1 LDTHAVGVD
10 TAAEEL
16 RMTARIKTGFTFLTF
31 VLLVASA
38 PPRMG
43 AAEKSPAEAAFE
55 RLKAL
60 AGTWETVVDK
70 RHTGVATY
78 TVTGGGQV
86 VLEVMGGMATAYHFD
101 RDTLML
107 THYCGAGNQPRMRAK
122 TIGKDGRHI
131 AFQMY
136 DITNHPNAKTH
147 SYSSALDVRFAED
160 GTVELAFKATTAGVE
175 RSSQTFQ
182 LVKRLSAGTSR

>member
-1 LDTHAVGVD
+1 
-10 TAAEEL
+10 
-16 RMTARIKTGFTFLTF
+16 MTARTRTGSALLAF
-31 VLLVASA
+31 VVLVGSA
-38 PPRMG
+38 PSRIA

-55 RLKAL
+55 RLKSL
-60 AGTWETVVDK
+60 AGTWETLVDK
-70 RHTGVATY
+70 KQTGVATY

-101 RDTLML
+101 KDTLMM

-122 TIGKDGRHI
+122 TIRNDGRHI
-131 AFQMY
+131 AFEMY
-136 DITNHPNAKTH
+136 DITNHPNPKTS

-160 GTVELAFKATTAGVE
+160 GTVELAFKAMDAGVE

-182 LVKRLSAGTSR
+182 LVKRLSSSATR

>member
-1 LDTHAVGVD
+1 
-10 TAAEEL
+10 
-16 RMTARIKTGFTFLTF
+16 MTATLRIGFTLLT
-31 VLLVASA
+31 VVILAASTPSRIRA
-38 PPRMG
+38 D
-43 AAEKSPAEAAFE
+43 EKSPAQAAFE

-60 AGTWETVVDK
+60 AGTWETLVD
-70 RHTGVATY
+70 RTHTGVATY

-101 RDTLML
+101 KDTLML
-107 THYCGAGNQPRMRAK
+107 THYCGAGNQPRMRAR
-122 TIGKDGRHI
+122 TIAAGGRHI

-136 DITNHPNAKTH
+136 DITNHPNPKTS

-175 RSSQTFQ
+175 RPSQTFQ
-182 LVKRLSAGTSR
+182 LVKRLGAATSR